1 MTVSTPTIPL
11 PFPLELLPQPAYL
24 VGGAVRDWLLGRTVG
39 PILDIDLV
47 VERDAIA
54 YASGLAKQLG
64 GGFVVLDDARHIS
77 RIVLDNATIDVAQQA
92 GHTVEDDLALRDFTC
107 NAIALELHTD
117 RWIDPLNGRQDVRDR
132 QLRMVHPDNL
142 TADPLRLLRGYRQA
156 AQLGFSL
163 TEDTRQATAQRHHLL
178 KTVAAERVRTELH
191 YLLEL
196 GDNGL
201 NWLKAAWEDRQ
212 LTDWLPE
219 LEPTSFQTAAQLPNA
234 LTFLQ
239 EHHPASYDRLKQP
252 ICDRRSGI
260 ATIFFAVLFLHI
272 SSDRLNAIMQRL
284 KYSRIEQQWGDRIA
298 TLVPK
303 LIGDRSADY
312 SYEKSSRSNL
322 LQLFESAGK
331 AFPAVALA
339 ALAAGVSASDIAPL
353 LSRYENPQDPLAHQ
367 VPLIDGR
374 HLIQSLNLKSSPTI
388 GLLLKELKLAQADC
402 LISTQEEAIEYAQEW
417 LEKQ

>member
-24 VGGAVRDWLLGRTVG
+24 VGGAVRDWLLERTVG

-54 YASGLAKQLG
+54 YAAGLAKQLG

-77 RIVLDNATIDVAQQA
+77 RIVLDNATIDIALQA
-92 GHTVEDDLALRDFTC
+92 GSTVEDDLALRDFTC
-107 NAIALELHTD
+107 NAIALELHTN

-163 TEDTRQATAQRHHLL
+163 TEDTRRATAQRHHLL

-201 NWLKAAWEDRQ
+201 KWLKAAWNDRQ
-212 LTDWLPE
+212 LADWLPE
-219 LEPTSFQTAAQLPNA
+219 LEASSFQTAAQLPNA

-239 EHHPASYDRLKQP
+239 EHHPASYDQLKQP

-260 ATIFFAVLFLHI
+260 ATIVFAVLFLHI
-272 SSDRLNAIMQRL
+272 PPERLNAIMQRL
-284 KYSRIEQQWGDRIA
+284 KYSRIEQQWSDRIA

-303 LIGDRSADY
+303 LAGYRSA
-312 SYEKSSRSNL
+312 EPSRSEL
-322 LQLFESAGK
+322 MQLFESAGT

-339 ALAAGVSASDIAPL
+339 ALAAGVAINQIDAL
-353 LSRYENPQDPLAHQ
+353 LSRYENPRDPLAHQ
-367 VPLIDGR
+367 IPFLDGR
-374 HLIQSLNLKSSPTI
+374 QLIQSLNLKSSPTI
-388 GLLLKELKLAQADC
+388 GLLLNQLKLAQADR
-402 LISTQEEAIEYAQEW
+402 LISTKEEAVEYAKEW
-417 LEKQ
+417 LETQ